1 MSYIYPLFVIILIS
15 TIYTTFL
22 AFNLIPQVNA
32 LNSDDT
38 GNYFYTPAED
48 ELYGILVSFHVIFG
62 MLITCFILASTS
74 NPGYI
79 PRDTRSDRKRWVD
92 GDFEISDHDDNRV
105 KEIIQDTDADLQ
117 NPSLVQWLKSIVILE
132 RKKQYG
138 YYRHCSACNL
148 YKPDRTHHCRIC
160 DRCILRMDHHCPW
173 ISNCVGY
180 RNYKTFLLLLFYAIG
195 CLCFV
200 LGGMARRLVYA
211 FRPIMNTTT
220 FLLEDLIVLIV
231 YLICL
236 FLFIALC
243 MFFTFHMNL
252 TLNNMTTIE
261 LREKK
266 NNSDRFIR
274 HRFNVAH
281 AKFDNGYW
289 MNFIEVFGPPWMWLL
304 PIFPGGTGTYLGTSV
319 DKKGNEE
326 TGDEKTRLAN

>member
-1 MSYIYPLFVIILIS
+1 MSYIYPAFVVILI
-15 TIYTTFL
+15 TTVYTTFL
-22 AFNLIPQVNA
+22 AFNLIPQVKAVNGD
-32 LNSDDT
+32 SD
-38 GNYFYTPAED
+38 GQYFYTPSEP
-48 ELYGILVSFHVIFG
+48 ELYGVLVSFHVMFG

-74 NPGYI
+74 SPGYI
-79 PRDTRSDRKRWVD
+79 PRETSADRKRWVD
-92 GDFEISDHDDNRV
+92 GDFEIKDEDDNRV
-105 KEIIQDTDADLQ
+105 KEIIQDTKADL
-117 NPSLVQWLKSIVILE
+117 NDSRIIAWLKSIVILE

-173 ISNCVGY
+173 IRNCVGH
-180 RNYKTFLLLLFYAIG
+180 RNYKTFLLLLFYAIA
-195 CLCFV
+195 CLGFV

-211 FRPIMNTTT
+211 FRPIMDTTV
-220 FLLEDLIVLIV
+220 FLLEDLLVLIV
-231 YLICL
+231 YLLCL

-266 NNSDRFIR
+266 NNTDPFIV

-289 MNFIEVFGPPWMWLL
+289 NNFIEIFGPPWMWLL
-304 PIFPGGTGTYLGTSV
+304 PIFPGGDGTYLGTSV
-319 DKKGNEE
+319 KKSSEIE
-326 TGDEKTRLAN
+326 SKTQI

>member
-1 MSYIYPLFVIILIS
+1 MSYVYPALVVILIS
-15 TIYTTFL
+15 TMYTTFL
-22 AFNLIPQVNA
+22 AFNLIPQIKAVNDPD
-32 LNSDDT
+32 NS
-38 GNYFYTPAED
+38 GQYFYTPSEE
-48 ELYGILVSFHVIFG
+48 ELYGVLISFHIVFG
-62 MLITCFILASTS
+62 MLITCFILASS
-74 NPGYI
+74 SSPGYI
-79 PRDTRSDRKRWVD
+79 PRETSDDRKRWVD
-92 GDFEISDHDDNRV
+92 GDFEISDSDDNRV
-105 KEIIQDTDADLQ
+105 KEIIQDVKADLKE
-117 NPSLVQWLKSIVILE
+117 SRVIAWLKSIVILE

-160 DRCILRMDHHCPW
+160 DKCVLRMDHHCPW

-180 RNYKTFLLLLFYAIG
+180 RNYKTFLLLLFYAIA
-195 CLCFV
+195 CLCFI

-220 FLLEDLIVLIV
+220 FLLEDLLVLVV
-231 YLICL
+231 YLLCM

-266 NNSDRFIR
+266 NNSDPFIV

-289 MNFIEVFGPPWMWLL
+289 NNFMEVFGSPWIWLL
-304 PIFPGGTGTYLGTSV
+304 PIFPGGTGTYLGTSAV
-319 DKKGNEE
+319 KEDM
-326 TGDEKTRLAN
+326 KTQG